1 MSAGFAEGHV
11 EAEARRIRYL
21 EAGRGAALVHLS
33 GPGGLRLTPAHDLL
47 ARHFRVVLLDVP
59 QLDRSAEPVSTTLA
73 TAIRRMGAVTFNLL
87 GTSSGS
93 TAALALALEEPQR
106 VSALV
111 LESPTV
117 LRAEA
122 SNGEVEPRLGA
133 LAMPTLVLLG
143 TADAEVPA
151 AMGRVYKERIASC
164 HLVLVYAAGHAISA
178 DRPEAFAEVV
188 VDFLERREA
197 FVISRERTVIHP

>member
-1 MSAGFAEGHV
+1 MSAGFAEGHI
-11 EAEARRIRYL
+11 EAGGRRLRYL
-21 EAGRGAALVHLS
+21 EAGRGAALVHLP
-33 GPGGLRLTPAHDLL
+33 GPGGLRLTPAHELL

-59 QLDRSAEPVSTTLA
+59 QLDQSAEPVPTTLA
-73 TAIRRMGAVTFNLL
+73 TAIRRMGAVTFNLM

-111 LESPTV
+111 LEAPTA
-117 LRAEA
+117 LGAEA
-122 SNGEVEPRLGA
+122 GNGEMAA

-143 TADAEVPA
+143 TADTEVPV
-151 AMGRVYKERIASC
+151 AMGRVYKERIPSC
-164 HLVLVYAAGHAISA
+164 HLVFVYAAGHAISA

-197 FVISRERTVIHP
+197 FVISRERTLIHP

>member
-1 MSAGFAEGHV
+1 MSAEFAEGHV
-11 EAEARRIRYL
+11 EAGGRRLRYL
-21 EAGRGAALVHLS
+21 EAGRGAALVHLP
-33 GPGGLRLTPAHDLL
+33 GPGGLRLTPAHELL

-59 QLDRSAEPVSTTLA
+59 QLDQSAEPVSTTLA
-73 TAIRRMGAVTFNLL
+73 TAIRRMGAVTFNLM

-111 LESPTV
+111 LEAPTA
-117 LRAEA
+117 LGAEA
-122 SNGEVEPRLGA
+122 GNGEMAA

-143 TADAEVPA
+143 TADTEVPV
-151 AMGRVYKERIASC
+151 AMGRVYKERIPSC
-164 HLVLVYAAGHAISA
+164 HLVFVYAAGHAISA

-197 FVISRERTVIHP
+197 FVISRERTLIHP